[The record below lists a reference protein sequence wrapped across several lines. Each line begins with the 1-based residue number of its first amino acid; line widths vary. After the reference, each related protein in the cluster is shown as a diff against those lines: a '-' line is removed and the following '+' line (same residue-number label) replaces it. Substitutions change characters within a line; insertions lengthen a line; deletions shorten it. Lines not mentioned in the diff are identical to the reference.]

1 MATEVFIPKMTD
13 HMEGAILNRWLV
25 HDGEHVQQGQPIL
38 EVETDKASAE
48 VEAPASGILAGIRV
62 EEGAEVPVGTVIAY
76 ILQPGEAVPDPGAPS
91 AAPGLGAAVAE
102 SASDVRVPEPV
113 ESTSQAEAGAVRATP
128 VARRVARELGIDLR
142 LLKGSGP
149 QGRIREEDVRAAH
162 EGGARAPAAKP
173 GAAPA
178 TVMSPDWV
186 ELSRMQ
192 LATGRRMVESVQT
205 APHFALT
212 ATADVTETL
221 RWQATV
227 SEQILAATGSKL
239 TLTAV
244 LVRVCAAAL
253 RRYPRAN
260 VSFEGGR
267 LRVHSH
273 VNIGV
278 AIGTDEGIVV
288 PVIKDADMQT
298 LAEVVS
304 QLERGRARAQS
315 KQLSLEELS
324 GGTFTISNLGM
335 YGIDQFTAI
344 LNPPESAILAVGRA
358 RKTPVAIADETI
370 ALRTLMTLTLSID
383 HRSLDGV
390 HGARLMKEIKQLLEA
405 PAGLV

>member
-25 HDGEHVQQGQPIL
+25 HDGEHVEQGQPIL

-76 ILQPGEAVPDPGAPS
+76 ILQPGEAVPDPGASS
-91 AAPGLGAAVAE
+91 ATPGLGAAVAE

-113 ESTSQAEAGAVRATP
+113 ESTTQAEAGAVRATP

-142 LLKGSGP
+142 LIKGSGP
-149 QGRIREEDVRAAH
+149 QGRIREEDVRAVLDA
-162 EGGARAPAAKP
+162 GSRAPAAKP
-173 GAAPA
+173 EAAPA
-178 TVMSPDWV
+178 TVASPDWI
-186 ELSRMQ
+186 ELSRVQ

-221 RWQATV
+221 RWQANV

-239 TLTAV
+239 TITAV
-244 LVRVCAAAL
+244 LVKVCAAAL

-260 VSFEGGR
+260 VSFDAGR
-267 LRVHSH
+267 LRLHSQ

-278 AIGTDEGIVV
+278 AIGTGEGLVV
-288 PVIKDADMQT
+288 PVIKDADTQT

-304 QLERGRARAQS
+304 QLERHRARAQS

-344 LNPPESAILAVGRA
+344 LNPPESAILAVGRT
-358 RKTPVAIADETI
+358 RKTPVAIADETL

-390 HGARLMKEIKQLLEA
+390 HGARLMNEIKQLLEA